1 MVHGIPQWLP
11 ACVTYLLRLALYP
24 VEGASALVI
33 AAGQAPVHMLCSLV
47 CMIPTVAA
55 LSTFTKQRQLST
67 RVVFCFAAYNILR

>member
-33 AAGQAPVHMLCSLV
+33 AAGQAPVHMLCSLE
-47 CMIPTVAA
+47 CMIPHGCNIVHLYQTEAA
-55 LSTFTKQRQLST
+55 VNTCGI
-67 RVVFCFAAYNILR
+67 CFAAYNILR